1 MKMSFSL
8 WLEKGWL
15 KEHKPTPREISDF
28 LAVADRSLNDCQVA
42 GLSSDGKLDIAHNA
56 ALQSSAAALAASG
69 YRASREAYHYYIIQ
83 SLSFTLQL
91 DKSVIHRLDKLR
103 RKRNISDYER
113 TGLVSEQEA
122 QEMVELAIQL
132 RQQVQVWIR
141 NNHPELMNIDAGDQP

>member
-8 WLEKGWL
+8 WSEKGWI